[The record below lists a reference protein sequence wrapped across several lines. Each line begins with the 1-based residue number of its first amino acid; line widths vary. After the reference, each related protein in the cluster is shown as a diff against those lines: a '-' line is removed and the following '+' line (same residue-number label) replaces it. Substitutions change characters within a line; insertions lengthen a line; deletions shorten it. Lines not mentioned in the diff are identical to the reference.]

1 MWWHKKIGTKSNRI
15 ESHCMHVHSVN
26 YKNKNTKKRNRNR
39 NTVLTLLQVLLN
51 IVDDNFHQ
59 NTIIDHNH

>member
-1 MWWHKKIGTKSNRI
+1 MAQKNWNEIESNRI
-15 ESHCMHVHSVN
+15 TLHCMSHHSVN
-26 YKNKNTKKRNRNR
+26 YKNKEN
-39 NTVLTLLQVLLN
+39 LTLLRVLLN